1 MVSTKCQEEI
11 LSDKRKSG
19 KERPWAEYK
28 MSNSYLA
35 IAYDEV
41 DEAKAKRLRDCASWL
56 EFVRTEGVLKLHN
69 ANFCR
74 VRLCPICAWR
84 RSLKTFGQ
92 VFKIVSVAQENYA
105 FIFLT
110 LTVKNCEPDEL
121 SETLDMLSKSW
132 DRFIKYRD
140 IKNAVKGYYRAT
152 EVTHNVTEN
161 TFHPHFHCL
170 LAVNKSY
177 FSGRTYLKQSVWRE
191 LWKKA
196 ARLDYDP
203 QVDVRRVKSDKVE
216 GVCAE
221 VAKYAVKVKDVI
233 CFDDWDLTVYTVR
246 VLDKAFN
253 KRRFIA
259 FGGVFKEIHKQLN
272 LDDVENGDFIHE
284 DDSDLSALS
293 EDKVLYAWNSG
304 YNQYVRKG

>member
-11 LSDKRKSG
+11 LSDKKKSG
-19 KERPWAEYK
+19 KERPWAVHK
-28 MSNSYLA
+28 LSNSYLA
-35 IAYDEV
+35 VAYDEV
-41 DEAKAKRLRDCASWL
+41 DEKKAARLRECASWL
-56 EFVRTEGVLKLHN
+56 EFVKTEEGLKLHN

-92 VFKIVSVAQENYA
+92 VYKIVSVAQENYS

-110 LTVKNCEPDEL
+110 LTVKNCQPGEL
-121 SETLDMLSKSW
+121 SDTLDMLSKSW
-132 DRFIKYRD
+132 DRFIKYKD
-140 IKNAVKGYYRAT
+140 VKNAVKGYYRAT

-177 FSGRTYLKQSVWRE
+177 FSGRTYLKQSVWRD

-196 ARLDYDP
+196 VRLDYDP
-203 QVDVRRVKSDKVE
+203 QVDVRRVKAQHVE

-221 VAKYAVKVKDVI
+221 VAKYAVKVNDVI
-233 CFDDWDLTVYTVR
+233 CFDDWDLTVDTVR
-246 VLDKAFN
+246 ILDKAFN

-272 LDDVENGDFIHE
+272 LDDVEDGDLIHD
-284 DDSDLSALS
+284 DDSVLPELSK
-293 EDKVLYAWNSG
+293 DTVLYAWNSG
-304 YNQYVRKG
+304 YNQYIRC